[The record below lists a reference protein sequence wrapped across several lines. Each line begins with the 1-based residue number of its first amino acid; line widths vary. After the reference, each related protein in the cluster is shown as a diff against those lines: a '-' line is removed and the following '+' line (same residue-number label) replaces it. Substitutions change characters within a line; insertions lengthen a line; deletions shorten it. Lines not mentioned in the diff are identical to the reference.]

1 MRLAN
6 AALKLQSD
14 ERLVKLARE
23 AHEPA
28 FDAIVERYR
37 GPLERYAARMAGPGR
52 AEDLVQHAFTRLYL
66 FLCEDERSLVLGP
79 WLYRVTRNAAINAAR
94 ERSHEEI
101 SENYDGVPQPP
112 QVAEQRAH
120 LRLVMGGLADL
131 PERQRVAMVRREL
144 EGRSY
149 EEVAEELGVSGVG
162 ARQLVSRARIRLRD
176 TAGLLIPLPLLRLG
190 DLGAASGAGAAAGG
204 AGAVAAGGAGA
215 GGGTLTV
222 VAAAGGSS
230 AAQTIGA
237 VVAVTAAVGASG
249 AAVAPDN
256 TPAARQAPAKAPVTR
271 SAPAKPTASHV
282 IRRPGLAAET
292 APVVP
297 AVSPAP
303 QAVAP
308 GPVTDEPAKTPVDE
322 VPADS
327 LEPSEEDLSN
337 DGGALAVPPEE
348 PEEPEAAIAPTEP
361 VVEESSPGG
370 GPAAQPPPPDT
381 STGTQRIAPRRVRPS

>member
-1 MRLAN
+1 MGMRLAT

-28 FDAIVERYR
+28 FEAIVERYR
-37 GPLERYAARMAGPGR
+37 GPLERYAARMAGPCR

-66 FLCEDERSLVLGP
+66 FLCEDERDLVLGP

-94 ERSHEEI
+94 ERSYEEI

-120 LRLVMGGLADL
+120 LRLVMGGLAEL

-149 EEVAEELGVSGVG
+149 DEVAEELGVSGVG

-176 TAGLLIPLPLLRLG
+176 AVGLLIPLPLLRLG
-190 DLGAASGAGAAAGG
+190 DVSAAGGAGAAAGG
-204 AGAVAAGGAGA
+204 AGAAAAGGAGA
-215 GGGTLTV
+215 ASAGGGTLTLA
-222 VAAAGGSS
+222 AAAGGGS

-249 AAVAPDN
+249 AAVAPYTD
-256 TPAARQAPAKAPVTR
+256 THRQTPAKAPVTR
-271 SAPAKPTASHV
+271 PAPVKLTVSQV
-282 IRRPGLAAET
+282 IRRPALAAEA

-297 AVSPAP
+297 AVASPS
-303 QAVAP
+303 
-308 GPVTDEPAKTPVDE
+308 EPLVPP
-322 VPADS
+322 PADDEAVETPAADLPS
-327 LEPSEEDLSN
+327 DELEPTDA
-337 DGGALAVPPEE
+337 DFIGHGGALAPPAEE
-348 PEEPEAAIAPTEP
+348 TDSATAPTEP
-361 VVEESSPGG
+361 VVEDSSPDGSTVL
-370 GPAAQPPPPDT
+370 APPPGA
-381 STGTQRIAPRRVRPS
+381 STGTQQPAPGR

>member
-1 MRLAN
+1 MGMRLAN

-28 FDAIVERYR
+28 FEAIVDRYR
-37 GPLERYAARMAGPGR
+37 GPLERYAARMADPCR

-94 ERSHEEI
+94 ERTHEEI

-190 DLGAASGAGAAAGG
+190 DLGTASGAGAAAGG
-204 AGAVAAGGAGA
+204 AGAAAAGGAGA
-215 GGGTLTV
+215 GGGTLTL

-249 AAVAPDN
+249 AAVAPHS
-256 TPAARQAPAKAPVTR
+256 PAARQAPAKTPVTR
-271 SAPAKPTASHV
+271 SAPVKPTVSQV
-282 IRRPGLAAET
+282 IRRPALAAET

-297 AVSPAP
+297 AVTPAP
-303 QAVAP
+303 APVAAV
-308 GPVTDEPAKTPVDE
+308 PVADEPVEAPVDD
-322 VPADS
+322 VPADNP
-327 LEPSEEDLSN
+327 EPTEADVSN

-348 PEEPEAAIAPTEP
+348 PETAIAPTEP

-370 GPAAQPPPPDT
+370 DPAAKAPPPGA
-381 STGTQRIAPRRVRPS
+381 STGTQAPAPQRVRPR

>member
-1 MRLAN
+1 MRLAT

-28 FDAIVERYR
+28 FEAIVERYR
-37 GPLERYAARMAGPGR
+37 GPLERYAARMTGPCR

-66 FLCEDERSLVLGP
+66 FLCEDERDLVLGP

-94 ERSHEEI
+94 ERSHEQI

-131 PERQRVAMVRREL
+131 PERQRVAMIRREL

-149 EEVAEELGVSGVG
+149 DEVAAELGVSGVG

-176 TAGLLIPLPLLRLG
+176 AVGLLIPLPLLRLG
-190 DLGAASGAGAAAGG
+190 DVSAAGGAGAAAGG
-204 AGAVAAGGAGA
+204 AGAAAAGGAGA
-215 GGGTLTV
+215 AGGGGLTLA
-222 VAAAGGSS
+222 AAAGGGS

-249 AAVAPDN
+249 AAVGPTTDAP
-256 TPAARQAPAKAPVTR
+256 RQAPQKAAITR
-271 SAPAKPTASHV
+271 SAPVKPTVSQV
-282 IRRPGLAAET
+282 IRRPALAAVGV
-292 APVVP
+292 PVVAP
-297 AVSPAP
+297 PSVAKPVAKPIAPPSSPEEAVR
-303 QAVAP
+303 
-308 GPVTDEPAKTPVDE
+308 EPAAELLPAE
-322 VPADS
+322 LEPADT
-327 LEPSEEDLSN
+327 EFDTG
-337 DGGALAVPPEE
+337 GGALAVPPEE
-348 PEEPEAAIAPTEP
+348 QSSTTEPSEP
-361 VVEESSPGG
+361 VVAESSPGAPTVVAPPPG
-370 GPAAQPPPPDT
+370 GGTGTQPPP
-381 STGTQRIAPRRVRPS
+381 QR

>member
-28 FDAIVERYR
+28 FEAIVERYR
-37 GPLERYAARMAGPGR
+37 SPLERYAAGMAGPGR

-94 ERSHEEI
+94 ERTHEEI

-190 DLGAASGAGAAAGG
+190 DLGAASGAGAAASG
-204 AGAVAAGGAGA
+204 AGAAAAGGAGA
-215 GGGTLTV
+215 GGGTLTL
-222 VAAAGGSS
+222 VAAAGSGS

-249 AAVAPDN
+249 AAVAPD
-256 TPAARQAPAKAPVTR
+256 TQTARQAPAKAPVTR
-271 SAPAKPTASHV
+271 SAPVKPTASQV
-282 IRRPGLAAET
+282 IRQPALAAET
-292 APVVP
+292 APVVATVTP
-297 AVSPAP
+297 AIEPVEPVPA
-303 QAVAP
+303 ADE
-308 GPVTDEPAKTPVDE
+308 GPVEAPVDD
-322 VPADS
+322 VPDDA
-327 LEPSEEDLSN
+327 EPTNVDLSG
-337 DGGALAVPPEE
+337 DGGALAVRPDSDT
-348 PEEPEAAIAPTEP
+348 APTEP
-361 VVEESSPGG
+361 VVEESSPDP
-370 GPAAQPPPPDT
+370 PAVGAPPPGA
-381 STGTQRIAPRRVRPS
+381 STGTQEPPPQRVRPR

>member
-1 MRLAN
+1 MGMRLAT

-28 FDAIVERYR
+28 FEAIVERYR
-37 GPLERYAARMAGPGR
+37 GPLERYAARMVNPCR

-66 FLCEDERSLVLGP
+66 FLCEDERDLVLGP

-120 LRLVMGGLADL
+120 LRLVMGGLAEL
-131 PERQRVAMVRREL
+131 PERQRTAMVRREL

-149 EEVAEELGVSGVG
+149 DEVAEELGVSGVG

-176 TAGLLIPLPLLRLG
+176 AVGLLIPLPLLRLG
-190 DLGAASGAGAAAGG
+190 DVSAAGGAGAAAGG
-204 AGAVAAGGAGA
+204 AGAAAAGGAGA
-215 GGGTLTV
+215 ASAGGGTLTLA
-222 VAAAGGSS
+222 AAAGGGS
-230 AAQTIGA
+230 ASQTIGA

-249 AAVAPDN
+249 AAVAPLRD
-256 TPAARQAPAKAPVTR
+256 THRQAPAKTAVTRAAPV
-271 SAPAKPTASHV
+271 KPTVSRV
-282 IRRPGLAAET
+282 IRRPALAAEA

-297 AVSPAP
+297 AVASPSEPVVPSLADDE
-303 QAVAP
+303 AVETPAADLP
-308 GPVTDEPAKTPVDE
+308 SDE
-322 VPADS
+322 
-327 LEPSEEDLSN
+327 LEPTDA
-337 DGGALAVPPEE
+337 DFTGHGGALAPPAEE
-348 PEEPEAAIAPTEP
+348 TDSAKAPTEP
-361 VVEESSPGG
+361 VVEKSSPDGSTVL
-370 GPAAQPPPPDT
+370 APPPGA
-381 STGTQRIAPRRVRPS
+381 STGTQQPAPGR

>member
-23 AHEPA
+23 AYEPA
-28 FDAIVERYR
+28 FEAIVERYR
-37 GPLERYAARMAGPGR
+37 GPLERYAAGMAGPGR

-94 ERSHEEI
+94 ERTHEEI

-190 DLGAASGAGAAAGG
+190 DLGAASGAGAAASG
-204 AGAVAAGGAGA
+204 AGAAAAGGAGA
-215 GGGTLTV
+215 GGGTLTL
-222 VAAAGGSS
+222 VAAAGSGS

-249 AAVAPDN
+249 AAVAPD
-256 TPAARQAPAKAPVTR
+256 TQTARQAPAKAPVTR
-271 SAPAKPTASHV
+271 SAPVKPTASQV
-282 IRRPGLAAET
+282 IRQPALAAET
-292 APVVP
+292 APVVATVTP
-297 AVSPAP
+297 AIEPVEPVPA
-303 QAVAP
+303 ADE
-308 GPVTDEPAKTPVDE
+308 GPVEAPVNDVPDDAEPTNV
-322 VPADS
+322 
-327 LEPSEEDLSN
+327 DLSG
-337 DGGALAVPPEE
+337 DGGALAVRPEE
-348 PEEPEAAIAPTEP
+348 PDSDTAPTEP
-361 VVEESSPGG
+361 VVEESSPDP
-370 GPAAQPPPPDT
+370 PAVEAPPPGA
-381 STGTQRIAPRRVRPS
+381 STGTQEPPPQRVRPR

>member
-1 MRLAN
+1 MGMRLAT

-28 FDAIVERYR
+28 FEAIVERYR
-37 GPLERYAARMAGPGR
+37 GPLERYAARMAGPCR

-66 FLCEDERSLVLGP
+66 FLCEDERPLVLGP

-94 ERSHEEI
+94 ERSHEQI

-120 LRLVMGGLADL
+120 LRLVMGGLAEL

-149 EEVAEELGVSGVG
+149 DEVAEELGVSGVG

-176 TAGLLIPLPLLRLG
+176 AVGLLIPLPLLRLG
-190 DLGAASGAGAAAGG
+190 DVSAAGGAGAAAGG
-204 AGAVAAGGAGA
+204 AGAAAAGGAGA
-215 GGGTLTV
+215 AGGGGLTLA
-222 VAAAGGSS
+222 AAAGGGS

-249 AAVAPDN
+249 AAVGPQETHRRAPE
-256 TPAARQAPAKAPVTR
+256 KAPVTR
-271 SAPAKPTASHV
+271 SAPVKPTVSRV
-282 IRRPGLAAET
+282 IRRPAVAAEA

-297 AVSPAP
+297 AVSLEPHP
-303 QAVAP
+303 VAP
-308 GPVTDEPAKTPVDE
+308 PAVDDQPVEAPAGELP
-322 VPADS
+322 
-327 LEPSEEDLSN
+327 SN
-337 DGGALAVPPEE
+337 DLESTDAGLTGHGGALAPPPEE
-348 PEEPEAAIAPTEP
+348 SESDSAAIEP
-361 VVEESSPGG
+361 AVEESSPGG
-370 GPAAQPPPPDT
+370 SVVVAPSPGASAGP
-381 STGTQRIAPRRVRPS
+381 QRPAPGG

>member
-28 FDAIVERYR
+28 FEAIVERYR
-37 GPLERYAARMAGPGR
+37 GPLERYAARMAGPCR

-94 ERSHEEI
+94 ERTHEEI

-190 DLGAASGAGAAAGG
+190 DLGAASGAGAAASG
-204 AGAVAAGGAGA
+204 AGAAAAGGAGGAGA
-215 GGGTLTV
+215 GGGTLTL
-222 VAAAGGSS
+222 VAAAGSGS

-249 AAVAPDN
+249 AAVAPHTD
-256 TPAARQAPAKAPVTR
+256 TSRQAPAKAPVTR
-271 SAPAKPTASHV
+271 SAPVKPTVSQV
-282 IRRPGLAAET
+282 IRRPALAAEA

-297 AVSPAP
+297 AVTRAP
-303 QAVAP
+303 EPVAP
-308 GPVTDEPAKTPVDE
+308 VPVDGE
-322 VPADS
+322 VDAPATD
-327 LEPSEEDLSN
+327 LPNDEVEPTDVDFSD
-337 DGGALAVPPEE
+337 DGGALVVRPEE
-348 PEEPEAAIAPTEP
+348 PDSAPAPTEP
-361 VVEESSPGG
+361 VVEGASPGA
-370 GPAAQPPPPDT
+370 PAVEAPPPGA
-381 STGTQRIAPRRVRPS
+381 STGTQEPPPQRVRPR

>member
-23 AHEPA
+23 AYEPA
-28 FDAIVERYR
+28 FEAIVERYR
-37 GPLERYAARMAGPGR
+37 GPLERYAAGMAGPGR

-94 ERSHEEI
+94 ERTHEEI

-190 DLGAASGAGAAAGG
+190 DLGAASGAGAAASG
-204 AGAVAAGGAGA
+204 AGAAAAGGAGA
-215 GGGTLTV
+215 GGGTLTL
-222 VAAAGGSS
+222 VAAAGSGS

-249 AAVAPDN
+249 AAVAPD
-256 TPAARQAPAKAPVTR
+256 TQTARQAPAKAPVTR
-271 SAPAKPTASHV
+271 SAPVKPTASQV
-282 IRRPGLAAET
+282 IRRPALAAET
-292 APVVP
+292 APVVATVTP
-297 AVSPAP
+297 AIEPVESVPA
-303 QAVAP
+303 ADE
-308 GPVTDEPAKTPVDE
+308 GPVEAPVNDVPDDAEPTNV
-322 VPADS
+322 
-327 LEPSEEDLSN
+327 DLSG
-337 DGGALAVPPEE
+337 DGGALAVRPDSHT
-348 PEEPEAAIAPTEP
+348 APTEP
-361 VVEESSPGG
+361 VVGESSPGP
-370 GPAAQPPPPDT
+370 PAVGAPPPGA
-381 STGTQRIAPRRVRPS
+381 STGTQEPPPQRVRPR

>member
-1 MRLAN
+1 MGMRLAT

-28 FDAIVERYR
+28 FEAIVERYR
-37 GPLERYAARMAGPGR
+37 GPLERYAARMAGPCR

-120 LRLVMGGLADL
+120 LRLVMGGLAEL

-149 EEVAEELGVSGVG
+149 DEVAEELGVSGVG

-176 TAGLLIPLPLLRLG
+176 AVGLLIPLPLLRLG
-190 DLGAASGAGAAAGG
+190 DVSAAGGAGAAAGG
-204 AGAVAAGGAGA
+204 AGAAAAGGAG
-215 GGGTLTV
+215 GGTITLA
-222 VAAAGGSS
+222 AAAGGGS

-249 AAVAPDN
+249 AAVAPSTETD
-256 TPAARQAPAKAPVTR
+256 RQAPAKAPVTR
-271 SAPAKPTASHV
+271 PAPVKPTVSQV
-282 IRRPGLAAET
+282 IRRPALAAEA

-297 AVSPAP
+297 AAAPGSEPVAPAPVDQDAARSPAD
-303 QAVAP
+303 A
-308 GPVTDEPAKTPVDE
+308 DL
-322 VPADS
+322 PADYE
-327 LEPSEEDLSN
+327 EPTDAEFN

-348 PEEPEAAIAPTEP
+348 PHPPTPSTEP

-370 GPAAQPPPPDT
+370 PTLVAPEPGVSPEPQQPAP
-381 STGTQRIAPRRVRPS
+381 QRRSRPQRS